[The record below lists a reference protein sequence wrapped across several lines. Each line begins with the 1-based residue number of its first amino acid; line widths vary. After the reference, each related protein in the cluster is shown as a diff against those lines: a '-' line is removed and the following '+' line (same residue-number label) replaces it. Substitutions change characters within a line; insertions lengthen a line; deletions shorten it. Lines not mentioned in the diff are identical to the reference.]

1 MKTESEPKLQQKPT
15 LSPTKPDFI
24 EQGKEKN
31 EPENNEQSNA
41 TRIGEANATSHAY
54 INHWKNRIR

>member
-31 EPENNEQSNA
+31 EPTKPEKQ
-41 TRIGEANATSHAY
+41 
-54 INHWKNRIR
+54 